1 MQGGHIV
8 VLNGG
13 QKEVAYEE
21 GTRLWQ
27 LAEQAGIKDV
37 VCALMNGRIVSLAD
51 EPEPGAEVRFLS
63 PRDSEEA
70 SRVFL
75 RGATFLLYR
84 AARELFPERTLIVEH
99 MLCGGLYCE
108 MTDLQPGDAALLQR
122 RMDELIAADEDFVL
136 FKLPVE
142 KARKIMLEEG
152 LASKAALLEYRPFSF
167 YRLYAFG
174 PYHNYFH
181 GIMPKSSGYLKGARV
196 HPYDDGLILTYPT
209 PYIEACTPIIHQP
222 KYGRVFRQA
231 EKWASILGVSYVADL
246 NNLLR
251 NGGIEEFINVNEALH
266 ERTIAEI
273 AQTIASQPRVRIVLV
288 AGPSSSGKTTFAS
301 RLAVHLKVLGKRCQP
316 ISVDD
321 YYRDREDIPRMP
333 DGKPD
338 FECIEAL
345 DTEKLSEDLN
355 LLLSGE
361 EARIPRFDFIEGRRC
376 GLVPLRIRDDILII
390 EGIHGLNNALTAGVD
405 DAYKFRIFI
414 SPLTT
419 LNIDSHSVVIPED
432 MRLLR
437 RLVRDKRTRGYSFAQ
452 TLAIWNSVRRGEYK
466 YILPYQ
472 ENADVMFNS
481 TLLYE
486 GLILKKYAYSEL
498 KSITPDME
506 NYPEA
511 LGLLK
516 FLNYFLTLDD
526 DSLVPRQSILREFIG
541 R

>member
-1 MQGGHIV
+1 
-8 VLNGG
+8 
-13 QKEVAYEE
+13 
-21 GTRLWQ
+21 
-27 LAEQAGIKDV
+27 
-37 VCALMNGRIVSLAD
+37 
-51 EPEPGAEVRFLS
+51 
-63 PRDSEEA
+63 
-70 SRVFL
+70 
-75 RGATFLLYR
+75 
-84 AARELFPERTLIVEH
+84 
-99 MLCGGLYCE
+99 
-108 MTDLQPGDAALLQR
+108 
-122 RMDELIAADEDFVL
+122 
-136 FKLPVE
+136 
-142 KARKIMLEEG
+142 
-152 LASKAALLEYRPFSF
+152 
-167 YRLYAFG
+167 
-174 PYHNYFH
+174 
-181 GIMPKSSGYLKGARV
+181 MPKSAGYLKGARV
-196 HPYDDGLILTYPT
+196 HPYDGGLILTYPT
-209 PYIEACTPIIHQP
+209 PYLEAGTPIIRQP

-301 RLAVHLKVLGKRCQP
+301 RLAVHLKVLGRRCQP

-321 YYRDREDIPRMP
+321 YYKDREDIPLMP

-361 EARIPRFDFIEGRRC
+361 EARIPRFDFIEGHRC

-452 TLAIWNSVRRGEYK
+452 TLAIWNSVRHGEYK

-498 KSITPDME
+498 KSIMPDME

-526 DSLVPRQSILREFIG
+526 ESLVPRQSILREFIG

>member
-1 MQGGHIV
+1 
-8 VLNGG
+8 
-13 QKEVAYEE
+13 
-21 GTRLWQ
+21 
-27 LAEQAGIKDV
+27 
-37 VCALMNGRIVSLAD
+37 
-51 EPEPGAEVRFLS
+51 
-63 PRDSEEA
+63 
-70 SRVFL
+70 VFL

-84 AARELFPERTLIVEH
+84 AARELFPERTLVVEH

-108 MTDLQPGDAALLQR
+108 LTDMQPGDAALLQR

-136 FKLPVE
+136 SKLPVE
-142 KARKIMLEEG
+142 EARKIMLEEG
-152 LASKAALLEYRPFSF
+152 LASKAALLQYRPFNF
-167 YRLYAFG
+167 YRLYTFG

-181 GIMPKSSGYLKGARV
+181 GIMPKSAGYLKGARV
-196 HPYDDGLILTYPT
+196 HPYDDGLILTFPT
-209 PYIEACTPIIHQP
+209 PYIEAGTPIIRQP
-222 KYGRVFRQA
+222 KYGKVFRQA

-246 NNLLR
+246 NNLLK

-321 YYRDREDIPRMP
+321 YYKDRADIPLMP

-361 EARIPRFDFIEGRRC
+361 EARMPRFDFIEGRRC

-390 EGIHGLNNALTAGVD
+390 EGIHGLNNALAAGVD

-452 TLAIWNSVRRGEYK
+452 TLAIWNSVRHGEYK
-466 YILPYQ
+466 FILPYQ

-486 GLILKKYAYSEL
+486 ALILKKYAYSEL
-498 KSITPDME
+498 KSFTPDME

-526 DSLVPRQSILREFIG
+526 ESLVPRQSILREFIG

>member
-1 MQGGHIV
+1 

-13 QKEVAYEE
+13 QKEVAYEK

-27 LAEQAGIKDV
+27 LAEQAGVKDV

-108 MTDLQPGDAALLQR
+108 LTDMQPGDAALLQR

-136 FKLPVE
+136 TKMPVE
-142 KARKIMLEEG
+142 QARKIMLEEG
-152 LASKAALLEYRPFSF
+152 LASKAALLEYRPFNF

-174 PYHNYFH
+174 PFHNYFH
-181 GIMPKSSGYLKGARV
+181 GIMPKSAGYLKGARV
-196 HPYDDGLILTYPT
+196 HPYDGGLILTYPT
-209 PYIEACTPIIHQP
+209 PYLEAGTPIIRQP

-301 RLAVHLKVLGKRCQP
+301 RLAVHLKVLGRRCQP

-321 YYRDREDIPRMP
+321 YYKDREDIPLMP

-361 EARIPRFDFIEGRRC
+361 EARIPRFDFIEGHRC

-452 TLAIWNSVRRGEYK
+452 TLAIWNSVRHGEYK

-498 KSITPDME
+498 KSIMPDME

-526 DSLVPRQSILREFIG
+526 ESLVPRQSILREFIG